1 MLNDILHTMS
11 YYHTLLTKDA
21 LALHNL
27 YNKLNKTQMIN
38 LHWTKALK
46 GGGIKVRRRYANKKI
61 NDFNIISCFFVFFF
75 SPLNTTYL

>member
-21 LALHNL
+21 LALYNL
-27 YNKLNKTQMIN
+27 YNKLNKTQMVT

-46 GGGIKVRRRYANKKI
+46 GVCKEGVRQ
-61 NDFNIISCFFVFFF
+61 
-75 SPLNTTYL
+75 